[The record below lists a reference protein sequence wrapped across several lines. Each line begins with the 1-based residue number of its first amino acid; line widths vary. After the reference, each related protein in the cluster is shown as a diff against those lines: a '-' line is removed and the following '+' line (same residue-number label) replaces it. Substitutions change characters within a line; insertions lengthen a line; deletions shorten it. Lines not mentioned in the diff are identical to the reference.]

1 MILPNKASKDKDKN
15 MSSMDKEEGL
25 GKFGS
30 QNIDIAM
37 VVSKLSKFLNEQ
49 VWFFCLKDGG
59 SKIVCYQGQTYVSI
73 F

>member
-1 MILPNKASKDKDKN
+1 MYIAATLFQASEFVILPNKASKDKDKDKN

-37 VVSKLSKFLNEQ
+37 VVSKLSNFLNEQ
-49 VWFFCLKDGG
+49 VGF
-59 SKIVCYQGQTYVSI
+59 VC
-73 F
+73 